1 MELEQRQNDTAP
13 FIVNADRLVST
24 FALPE
29 EPMAPL
35 ADDELPR
42 GDDWGFQL
50 KWDGVRIIAH
60 INSGRSVELYS
71 RSMYLKNARYPEIAG
86 LLESKAGELGPCILD
101 GEVVWWDG
109 IRPKFQEVL
118 KRERSTGAISRQRA
132 PQHPPTGGLVYVL
145 FDILADISGDL
156 RHLPYAE
163 RHRRLCEVCPPGDA
177 RLFVADLYKD
187 GEALWEWVQRNSWE
201 GVVSKRLSSPYR
213 QGKKHRDWFK
223 RKTALLM
230 DVDIVGLK
238 WRSGIIASLV
248 MSYDGSYTGSVSLGL
263 NDALRNVIAA
273 TFNNRPESSAGA
285 QVPCPFNTLPVEL
298 KNEHVQWLPLSFR
311 CRVTGLERTS
321 AGLIR
326 HPKLVTFLPKE
337 PLP

>member
-1 MELEQRQNDTAP
+1 MELEQRQNDTAS
-13 FIVNADRLVST
+13 FIVNAAGLVSAC
-24 FALPE
+24 ALPE

-50 KWDGVRIIAH
+50 KWDGVRIIAK
-60 INSGRSVELYS
+60 INSGGSVELYS
-71 RSMYLKNARYPEIAG
+71 RSMYLKNAKYPEIAD
-86 LLESKAGELGPCILD
+86 LLESKADELGPCILD

-109 IRPKFQEVL
+109 LRPKFQEVL
-118 KRERSTGAISRQRA
+118 KRERSAGVISRQRS

-145 FDILADISGDL
+145 FDLLADINGDL

-163 RHRRLCEVCPPGDA
+163 RHSRLSQLCPRGNG
-177 RLFVADLYKD
+177 RLFVADLYTD
-187 GEALWEWVQRNSWE
+187 GEALWQWVQRNCWE

-223 RKTALLM
+223 KKTALLM

-238 WRSGIIASLV
+238 WRNGIIASLI

-263 NDALRNVIAA
+263 NDALRKVIAA
-273 TFNNRPESSAGA
+273 IFNSGLEPPVA
-285 QVPCPFNTLPVEL
+285 QVPCPFNVLPTEL